1 MFRIVSTVAFV
12 IGFAGTALH
21 RLFFRSKLKALY
33 VKQRQQPPQQK
44 LSPLYQLRKAI
55 YILALLCLAASVV
68 TGFSPLLILGESIFG
83 YWLMGHIT
91 ATIVFACCLAALA
104 AFNAELH
111 RFDKN
116 YCPWLKKLL
125 KRGDLDE
132 VVGERSEFV
141 LKASFWLIILLAVPL
156 IVSVV
161 LSMFAFFGTVIQEFL
176 AETHRY
182 CALLLSL
189 IAIVHIYLA
198 IFIQVDK

>member
-1 MFRIVSTVAFV
+1 MFRIVSTVAFL
-12 IGFAGTALH
+12 IGFAGIALH
-21 RLFFRSKLKALY
+21 WLFFRSKLKALY
-33 VKQRQQPPQQK
+33 AKRRQQPPQQK
-44 LSPLYQLRKAI
+44 LSPLYRLRKAI
-55 YILALLCLAASVV
+55 YILALLCFAASVV
-68 TGFSPLLILGESIFG
+68 TGFFPLLILAESIFG
-83 YWLMGHIT
+83 YWSMVHIT
-91 ATIVFACCLAALA
+91 AAIVFACCLAALA
-104 AFNAELH
+104 AFNAELY

-132 VVGERSEFV
+132 EVGERSEFV

-156 IVSVV
+156 IMSMV

-189 IAIVHIYLA
+189 ILIIHSYLLS
-198 IFIQVDK
+198 FVKKNE